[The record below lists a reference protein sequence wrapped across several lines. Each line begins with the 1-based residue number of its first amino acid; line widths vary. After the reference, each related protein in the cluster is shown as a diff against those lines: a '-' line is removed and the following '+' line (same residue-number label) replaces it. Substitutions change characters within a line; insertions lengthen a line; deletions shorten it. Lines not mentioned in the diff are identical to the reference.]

1 MANITYKDGGRWY
14 SSHLARICPS
24 ITHEEFVHRL
34 NTDSGIS
41 KSSVYSWKEEGK
53 EEELW
58 VLNPSTGRFEHINPK
73 TKETTVSKAK
83 TVEDVM
89 DYKTALE
96 WMTLHPAKELVDDA
110 GNKYMIT
117 RCQLHK
123 NGEVENDPFVKSNFT
138 SLKLRKY
145 VPLTYI
151 QFWEA
156 VKALVEGKLVG
167 RYSSDNPE
175 RCIDTYRFHA
185 GQVQYYSGRGE
196 WMTMNDF
203 FKYGDTSRA
212 IKWAIK
218 ETV

>member
-1 MANITYKDGGRWY
+1 MANITYQDGNRWY
-14 SSHLARICPS
+14 PSHLDRVYPQL
-24 ITHEEFVHRL
+24 THEQFVHRL
-34 NTDSGIS
+34 NTDPCIC
-41 KSSVYSWKEEGK
+41 KPCVYSWKEEGK

-58 VLNPSTGRFEHINPK
+58 KLSNDTGRFEHINPK

-96 WMTLHPAKELVDDA
+96 WMTLHPMKELVDDA

-123 NGEVENDPFVKSNFT
+123 NGEVDHDPFVRSSFIN
-138 SLKLRKY
+138 LKLRKH
-145 VPLTYI
+145 VPLVYI
-151 QFWEA
+151 PFWEA

-167 RYSSDNPE
+167 RYSSDSPY
-175 RCIDTYRFHA
+175 RCIDTYRFQD
-185 GQVQYYSGRGE
+185 GQIQYHCSGQ
-196 WMTMNDF
+196 WVTMTDF
-203 FKYGDTSRA
+203 FKYGDATT